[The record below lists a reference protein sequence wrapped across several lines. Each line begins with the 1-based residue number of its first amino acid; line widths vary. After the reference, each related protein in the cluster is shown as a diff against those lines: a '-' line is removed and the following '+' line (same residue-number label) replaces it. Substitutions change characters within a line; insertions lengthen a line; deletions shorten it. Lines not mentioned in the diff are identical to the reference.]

1 MTKNE
6 NPEIK
11 RKEEGKEKEKIS
23 VFEKIGFGLGDT
35 ASNLFFQTFML
46 FLLYFY
52 TDVFGIPAAVAGT
65 MFLVTRIWD
74 SVNDPIMG
82 IIADRTETR
91 WGKFRPYLLWMSVP
105 FGIIGVL
112 TFTTPDLSLQG
123 KIIYA
128 YVTYGLMMMVYT
140 AINIPYSALMGVVS
154 SDPLERT
161 SFSQYR
167 FIFAFLGAFLVQGLT
182 LPLVNSFGGDNTD
195 VISASVENHRI
206 VLAEEGVGTSKLI
219 ISAGGNKSDSLTEK
233 IVVNVYRPEYASEI
247 DTTTDIL
254 YFRKGFGKYELDPQK
269 YFDVNIAAF
278 PLSVEIVNEA
288 KGFQWTMTVFAV
300 AAVIMF
306 LITFASTKERVRP
319 PKEQKTNLKNDV
331 KDLLTNIPWVILF
344 FIGIFS
350 LSYISI
356 RNGAIIYYFKYF
368 VGDELA
374 ATGFMLA
381 GTIVTIVAIMMT
393 EWLSKKFGK
402 KKVFMGAMFFSTLF
416 SAAFFFLDKDDI
428 MLMYVFQILGSF
440 AAGPT
445 APIVFAMYTDC
456 ADYSE
461 WRNGRRATGLVMSA
475 STMAQKFGWTI
486 GGALAG
492 WLLAIFG
499 FKANVVQSAE
509 SVYGIVLMMSLIP
522 AIGSFIAGSM
532 MYFYKLDDEFM
543 YKIERDLNARRGDV
557 LEAEL

>member
-1 MTKNE
+1 MTKEKMND
-6 NPEIK
+6 
-11 RKEEGKEKEKIS
+11 KEKKSLVEEKIS
-23 VFEKIGFGLGDT
+23 IKEKIGFGLGDT

-74 SVNDPIMG
+74 SINDPLMG
-82 IIADRTETR
+82 IISDRTNTK
-91 WGKFRPYLLWMSVP
+91 WGKFRPYLLWIAVP

-112 TFTTPDLSLQG
+112 TFTTPDMSLKG

-128 YVTYGLMMMVYT
+128 YITYGSMMMVYT

-154 SDPLERT
+154 SDPLQRT

-167 FIFAFLGAFLVQGLT
+167 FVFAFLGAFLVQGLT
-182 LPLVNSFGGDNTD
+182 LPLVNSIGGDNSD
-195 VISASVENHRI
+195 VFSANVENHQI
-206 VLAEEGVGTSKLI
+206 VLTENGVGTSKLI
-219 ISAGGNKSDSLTEK
+219 IKADNSKEDPLSHKLT
-233 IVVNVYRPEYASEI
+233 VNVYRSELKSEI
-247 DTTTDIL
+247 DTTTEIL
-254 YFRKGFGKYELDPQK
+254 YLEQGFGKHTIDPQK
-269 YFDVNIAAF
+269 YFKASIVSMPITTE
-278 PLSVEIVNEA
+278 VVNEA
-288 KGFQWTMTVFAV
+288 KGFQGTMTVFAI

-306 LITFASTKERVRP
+306 LITFYTTKERVSP
-319 PKEQKTNLKNDV
+319 PKEQKTNLKNDI
-331 KDLLTNIPWVILF
+331 KDLVTNVPWVILF

-356 RNGAIIYYFKYF
+356 RNGAIIYYFKYY

-381 GTIVTIVAIMMT
+381 GTIVTILAIMMT
-393 EWLSKKFGK
+393 EWLSKKIGK
-402 KKVFMGAMFFSTLF
+402 KNVFIWAMTLSTVF
-416 SAAFFFLDKDDI
+416 SALFFIVDRDDI
-428 MLMYVFQILGSF
+428 VLMYILQILGSF

-461 WRNGRRATGLVMSA
+461 WKKGRRATGLVMSA

-499 FKANVVQSAE
+499 FKANVVQTEE
-509 SVYGIVLMMSLIP
+509 SVKGIVLMMSLIP
-522 AIGSFIAGSM
+522 AAGSLIAAVM
-532 MYFYKLDDEFM
+532 MYFYQLDDKTM
-543 YKIERDLNARRGDV
+543 KQIETDLNARRAV
-557 LEAEL
+557 E

>member
-1 MTKNE
+1 MEKQE
-6 NPEIK
+6 KLEEKKEIV
-11 RKEEGKEKEKIS
+11 EEKIS
-23 VFEKIGFGLGDT
+23 VKEKIGFALGDT

-74 SVNDPIMG
+74 SINDPLMG
-82 IIADRTETR
+82 IIADRTNTR
-91 WGKFRPYLLWMSVP
+91 WGKFRPYLLWMAVP

-128 YVTYGLMMMVYT
+128 YVTYTLMMMVYT

-154 SDPLERT
+154 SDPLQRT

-182 LPLVNSFGGDNTD
+182 LPLVNTIGGGNTD
-195 VISASVENHRI
+195 VFYAKVNQEHQIVITEN
-206 VLAEEGVGTSKLI
+206 GVGASKLI
-219 ISAGGNKSDSLTEK
+219 IKAKKDKGDPLTHK
-233 IVVNVYRPEYASEI
+233 VTVNVYRKEYKSEI
-247 DTTTDIL
+247 DTSTEIL
-254 YFRKGFGKYELDPQK
+254 YLPQGFGSYTLDPQK
-269 YFDVNIAAF
+269 YFKVNIAGF
-278 PLSVEIVNEA
+278 PLTTEVVNEA
-288 KGFQWTMTVFAV
+288 KGFQGTMTIFAIAAV
-300 AAVIMF
+300 AMF
-306 LITFASTKERVRP
+306 LITFYTTKERVSP
-319 PKEQKTNLKNDV
+319 PKEQITNLKNDI
-331 KDLLTNIPWVILF
+331 KDLLTNVPWLVLF

-356 RNGAIIYYFKYF
+356 RNGAIIYYFKYY
-368 VGDELA
+368 VGNSLA
-374 ATGFMLA
+374 STGFMLA
-381 GTIVTIVAIMMT
+381 GTIATIIAIMMT

-402 KKVFMGAMFFSTLF
+402 KKVFMMAMGFSTLF
-416 SAAFFFLDKDDI
+416 SAAFFLLGKDDI
-428 MLMYVFQILGSF
+428 IWMYVFQILGSF

-461 WRNGRRATGLVMSA
+461 WKKGRRATGLVMSA

-499 FKANVVQSAE
+499 FKANVIQSAE
-509 SVYGIVLMMSLIP
+509 SIKGIVLMMSLIP
-522 AIGSFIAGSM
+522 AAGSLLAGSL
-532 MYFYKLDDEFM
+532 MYFYKLDDETM
-543 YKIERDLNARRGDV
+543 KQIEFDLNKRRAA
-557 LEAEL
+557 EA

>member
-1 MTKNE
+1 MSEEVKKTDE
-6 NPEIK
+6 NIVT
-11 RKEEGKEKEKIS
+11 EKIS
-23 VFEKIGFGLGDT
+23 IFEKIGFALGDT

-154 SDPLERT
+154 PDPLERT

-167 FIFAFLGAFLVQGLT
+167 FVFAFLGAFLVQGLT
-182 LPLVNSFGGDNTD
+182 LPLVNSFGGGNTD
-195 VISASVENHRI
+195 VVSAKIENHKVI
-206 VLAEEGVGTSKLI
+206 LTENGVGASKI
-219 ISAGGNKSDSLTEK
+219 IITANTGKEEPVEAK
-233 IVVNVYRPEYASEI
+233 FVVNVYRPENIADI
-247 DTTTDIL
+247 DTTTQIVYL
-254 YFRKGFGKYELDPQK
+254 PAGFGADTLNAERF
-269 YFDVNIAAF
+269 FDVDIAGV
-278 PLSVEIVNEA
+278 PLSVQVVNEA

-306 LITFASTKERVRP
+306 IITFASTKERVRP

-331 KDLLTNIPWVILF
+331 KDLLTNVPWLILF

-356 RNGAIIYYFKYF
+356 RNGAIIYYFKYY
-368 VGDELA
+368 VGDSLA

-381 GTIVTIVAIMMT
+381 GTIVTIIAIMMT

-402 KKVFMGAMFFSTLF
+402 KQVFMGAMFFSTIF
-416 SAAFFFLDKDDI
+416 SAAFFLLSKDDI
-428 MLMYVFQILGSF
+428 LWMYVFQILGSF

-461 WRNGRRATGLVMSA
+461 WKNGRRATGLVMSA

-492 WLLAIFG
+492 WLLAYFG
-499 FKANVVQSAE
+499 FKANVEQTAE
-509 SVYGIVLMMSLIP
+509 SVHGIVLMMSLVP
-522 AIGSFIAGSM
+522 AVGSLIAGAM
-532 MYFYKLDDEFM
+532 MYFYKLDDKFM
-543 YKIERDLNARRGDV
+543 KQIERDLLARRKESGEEIV
-557 LEAEL
+557 NA

>member
-1 MTKNE
+1 ME
-6 NPEIK
+6 N
-11 RKEEGKEKEKIS
+11 KETDVKEKIS
-23 VFEKIGFGLGDT
+23 IKEKIGFGLGDT

-74 SVNDPIMG
+74 SVNDPLMG
-82 IIADRTETR
+82 VISDRTNTK
-91 WGKFRPYLLWMSVP
+91 WGKFRPYLLWMAVP

-112 TFTTPDLSLQG
+112 TFTTPDMSLSG

-128 YVTYGLMMMVYT
+128 YVTYALMMMVYT

-154 SDPLERT
+154 SDPLQRT

-167 FIFAFLGAFLVQGLT
+167 FVFAFLGAFLVQGLT
-182 LPLVNSFGGDNTD
+182 LPLVNSIGGNNTD
-195 VISASVENHRI
+195 IFSASVENHQI
-206 VLAEEGVGTSKLI
+206 VLTEHGIGTSKLI
-219 ISAGGNKSDSLTEK
+219 IKADNGMEDLLMHKLT
-233 IVVNVYRPEYASEI
+233 VNVFRSKLKNEI
-247 DTTTDIL
+247 DTTTQIL
-254 YFRKGFGKYELDPQK
+254 FIEEGFGKQTLDPQK
-269 YFDVNIAAF
+269 YFETNIAGF
-278 PLSVEIVNEA
+278 PITTEVVNEA
-288 KGFQWTMTVFAV
+288 KGFQGTMTVFAI

-306 LITFASTKERVRP
+306 LITFYTTKERVSP
-319 PKEQKTNLKNDV
+319 PKEQKTNLKNDI
-331 KDLLTNIPWVILF
+331 KDLLTNVPWVILF

-356 RNGAIIYYFKYF
+356 RNGAIIYYFKYY
-368 VGDELA
+368 VGDELS

-381 GTIVTIVAIMMT
+381 GTIVTIIAIMMT
-393 EWLSKKFGK
+393 EWLSKKIGK
-402 KKVFMGAMFFSTLF
+402 KNVFIGAMIFSTIF
-416 SAAFFFLDKDDI
+416 SAAFFLLGKDDI
-428 MLMYVFQILGSF
+428 VLMYVFQILGSF

-461 WRNGRRATGLVMSA
+461 WKKGRRATGLVMSA

-492 WLLAIFG
+492 WLLASFG
-499 FKANVVQSAE
+499 FKANVEQTEE
-509 SVYGIVLMMSLIP
+509 SIKGIVLMMSLIP
-522 AIGSFIAGSM
+522 AIGSLIAAVL
-532 MYFYKLDDEFM
+532 MYFYQLDDKTM
-543 YKIERDLNARRGDV
+543 KQIEIDLNTRRKI
-557 LEAEL
+557 AKA

>member
-1 MTKNE
+1 MDEQKELTKS
-6 NPEIK
+6 K
-11 RKEEGKEKEKIS
+11 KEVAKEKIS
-23 VFEKIGFGLGDT
+23 VKEKIGFGLGDT

-74 SVNDPIMG
+74 SVNDPLMG
-82 IIADRTETR
+82 VIADRTNTK
-91 WGKFRPYLLWMSVP
+91 WGKFRPYILWMAVP

-112 TFTTPDLSLQG
+112 TFTTPDLSLEG

-128 YVTYGLMMMVYT
+128 YVTYALMMMVYT

-167 FIFAFLGAFLVQGLT
+167 FVFAFLGAFLVQGLT
-182 LPLVNSFGGDNTD
+182 LPLVNSIGGGNTD
-195 VISASVENHRI
+195 VLTAQIENHQI
-206 VLAEEGVGTSKLI
+206 VITENGIGTSKLI
-219 ISAGGNKSDSLTEK
+219 MEADNGTDKPLTGK
-233 IVVNVYRPEYASEI
+233 VNINIYRSELKNEI
-247 DTTTDIL
+247 DTTTQIL
-254 YFRKGFGKYELDPQK
+254 YLEEGFGKYKFNPDK
-269 YFDVNIAAF
+269 YFEASIASF
-278 PLSVEIVNEA
+278 PLSIKVVNEA
-288 KGFQWTMTVFAV
+288 SGFQGTMTIFAI

-306 LITFASTKERVRP
+306 FITFYTTKERVSP
-319 PKEQKTNLKNDV
+319 PKEQKTNLKNDI
-331 KDLLTNIPWVILF
+331 KDLITNVPWVVLF

-356 RNGAIIYYFKYF
+356 RNGAIIYYFKYY
-368 VGDELA
+368 VGDSLA

-381 GTIVTIVAIMMT
+381 GTIVTIIAIMMT
-393 EWLSKKFGK
+393 EWLTKKLGK
-402 KKVFMGAMFFSTLF
+402 KNVFMLAMLLSTVF

-428 MLMYVFQILGSF
+428 VLMYVFQILGSF

-461 WRNGRRATGLVMSA
+461 WKKGRRATGLVMSA

-492 WLLAIFG
+492 WLLASFG
-499 FKANVVQSAE
+499 FKANVAQTEE
-509 SVYGIVLMMSLIP
+509 SIKGITLMMSLIP
-522 AIGSFIAGSM
+522 AVGSLIAAVL
-532 MYFYKLDDEFM
+532 MYFYQLDDKTMKQIEF
-543 YKIERDLNARRGDV
+543 DLNERRT
-557 LEAEL
+557 LAEETV